1 MTLDPRT
8 ILVTGGAGYIGA
20 ASVDALLN
28 AGHRVVILD
37 DLSAGHSDM
46 IPNEAS
52 SVVGS
57 YADGDRMQS
66 LLRDARIDTILHIG
80 ALSIVAES
88 VAQPERYFKM
98 NLVGSIALLDAAV
111 AVGVK
116 RIAFSSSAAV
126 YGASTSSV
134 LHENLPLA
142 PVNPYGATKAAF
154 EQVLRAY
161 AEAHDLTAIALRYFN
176 VAGATE
182 RVTERHH
189 PETHLLPRLMK
200 AALEGQPFELYGND
214 YATPDRTA
222 IRDYV
227 HIADV
232 AAAHLAAVE
241 HLCAEGS
248 RGFTAV
254 NIGSGAGTSIREA
267 IKAIEKASG
276 ARIEVQE
283 HPRRAGDPPRL
294 VADISQAQ
302 SLLRWRP
309 RQSDINRIV
318 KSLLP
323 K

>member
-1 MTLDPRT
+1 MTVEPRT
-8 ILVTGGAGYIGA
+8 ILITGGAGYIGA
-20 ASVDALLN
+20 ASANALIA

-37 DLSAGHSDM
+37 DLSAGHADT

-52 SVVGS
+52 SIVGS
-57 YADGDRMQS
+57 YADGDRMQT

-88 VAQPERYFKM
+88 VAQPERYFKT
-98 NLVGSIALLDAAV
+98 NLVGSIALLDAAI

-116 RIAFSSSAAV
+116 RLIFSSSAAV
-126 YGASTSSV
+126 YGASSSSV
-134 LHENLPLA
+134 LHEELPLV

-161 AEAHDLTAIALRYFN
+161 AAAHGLAAIALRYFN
-176 VAGATE
+176 VAGATDL
-182 RVTERHH
+182 VSERHN
-189 PETHLLPRLMK
+189 PETHLLPRLVS
-200 AALEGQPFELYGND
+200 AASTGAPFELYGND
-214 YATPDRTA
+214 YTTPDRTA

-227 HIADV
+227 HVADV

-241 HLCAEGS
+241 KLASEEAH
-248 RGFTAV
+248 GFSAI
-254 NIGSGAGTSIREA
+254 NIGSGGGTSVREA

-294 VADISQAQ
+294 VADISRALSQ
-302 SLLRWRP
+302 LGWRP

>member
-1 MTLDPRT
+1 MTLEPRT

-20 ASVDALLN
+20 ASANALIT

-37 DLSAGHSDM
+37 DLSAGHADT

-52 SVVGS
+52 SIVGS

-66 LLRDARIDTILHIG
+66 LLRDARIDTILHVG
-80 ALSIVAES
+80 ALSIVSES
-88 VAQPERYFKM
+88 VVQPERYFKT
-98 NLVGSIALLDAAV
+98 NLVGSIALLDAAI

-116 RIAFSSSAAV
+116 RLIFSSSAAV
-126 YGASTSSV
+126 YGASSSNV
-134 LHENLPLA
+134 LHEELA
-142 PVNPYGATKAAF
+142 LSPVNPYGATKAAF

-161 AEAHDLTAIALRYFN
+161 AVAHGLNAIALRYFN
-176 VAGATE
+176 VAGATDQ
-182 RVTERHH
+182 VKERHN
-189 PETHLLPRLMK
+189 PETHLLPRLMY
-200 AALEGQPFELYGND
+200 AALTGVPFELYGSD
-214 YATPDRTA
+214 YTTPDRTA

-227 HIADV
+227 HVADV
-232 AAAHLAAVE
+232 AAAHLAAIE
-241 HLCAEGS
+241 KLADDPAY
-248 RGFTAV
+248 GFSAF

-267 IKAIEKASG
+267 ITAIEKASNS
-276 ARIEVQE
+276 RIEVQE

-294 VADISQAQ
+294 VADVTKAQ
-302 SLLRWRP
+302 SQLGWRP

>member
-1 MTLDPRT
+1 M
-8 ILVTGGAGYIGA
+8 VTGGAGYIGA
-20 ASVDALLN
+20 ASVNALI
-28 AGHRVVILD
+28 ADGHRVVILD
-37 DLSAGHSDM
+37 DLSAGHADT

-66 LLRDARIDTILHIG
+66 LLRDARIDTILHVG
-80 ALSIVAES
+80 ALSIVGES
-88 VAQPERYFKM
+88 VAQPERYFKT
-98 NLVGSIALLDAAV
+98 NLVGSIALLDAAIS
-111 AVGVK
+111 VGVK
-116 RIAFSSSAAV
+116 RFVFSSSAAV
-126 YGASTSSV
+126 YGASSSNV
-134 LHENLPLA
+134 LHEDLPLA

-161 AEAHDLTAIALRYFN
+161 ADAHGLSAIALRYFN

-182 RVTERHH
+182 QVTERHQ
-189 PETHLLPRLMK
+189 PETHLLPRLLNS
-200 AALEGQPFELYGND
+200 ARTGAPFELYGND

-227 HIADV
+227 HVADV
-232 AAAHLAAVE
+232 AAAHLAAIE
-241 HLCAEGS
+241 KLTPEGPH
-248 RGFTAV
+248 GFSAI

-276 ARIEVQE
+276 ARIDVQE

-294 VADISQAQ
+294 VADISRAQ

>member
-1 MTLDPRT
+1 MTLEPRT

-20 ASVDALLN
+20 ASANALIT

-37 DLSAGHSDM
+37 DLSAGHADT

-52 SVVGS
+52 SVIGS

-66 LLRDARIDTILHIG
+66 LLREARVDTVLHIG
-80 ALSIVAES
+80 ALSIVADS
-88 VAQPERYFKM
+88 VAQPERYFKA
-98 NLVGSIALLDAAV
+98 NLVGSITLLDAAI

-116 RIAFSSSAAV
+116 RLIFSSSAAV
-126 YGASTSSV
+126 YGASSSNV
-134 LHENLPLA
+134 LHEDLPLA

-161 AEAHDLTAIALRYFN
+161 AEAHGLHAIALRYFN

-182 RVTERHH
+182 LVAERHH
-189 PETHLLPRLMK
+189 PETHLLPRLMS
-200 AALEGQPFELYGND
+200 AALTGAPFELYGND

-227 HIADV
+227 HVADV
-232 AAAHLAAVE
+232 AAAHLAAIE
-241 HLCAEGS
+241 KLAAAEGQ
-248 RGFTAV
+248 GFSAI
-254 NIGSGAGTSIREA
+254 NIGSGAGTSIREV
-267 IKAIEKASG
+267 IKAIEKAAG
-276 ARIEVQE
+276 VRIEVQE

-294 VADISQAQ
+294 VADISRAR
-302 SLLRWRP
+302 SELGWRP

>member
-1 MTLDPRT
+1 MTLEPRT

-20 ASVDALLN
+20 ASANALIA

-37 DLSAGHSDM
+37 DLSAGHSDT

-52 SVVGS
+52 SIVGS

-66 LLRDARIDTILHIG
+66 LLRDARVDTILHIG

-88 VAQPERYFKM
+88 VAQPERYFKA
-98 NLVGSIALLDAAV
+98 NLVGSIALLDAAI

-116 RIAFSSSAAV
+116 RLIFSSSAAV
-126 YGASTSSV
+126 YGAPSSSV
-134 LHENLPLA
+134 LHEELPLA

-161 AEAHDLTAIALRYFN
+161 AAAHGLAAVALRYFN

-182 RVTERHH
+182 EVVERHN
-189 PETHLLPRLMK
+189 PETHLLPRLVH
-200 AALEGQPFELYGND
+200 AALNGVPFELYGND

-222 IRDYV
+222 VRDYV
-227 HIADV
+227 HVADV

-241 HLCAEGS
+241 KFASEETHGYSAI
-248 RGFTAV
+248 
-254 NIGSGAGTSIREA
+254 NIGSGAGTSVREA

-294 VADISQAQ
+294 VADISRAHVQ
-302 SLLRWRP
+302 LGWRP

>member
-1 MTLDPRT
+1 MTIEPRS

-20 ASVDALLN
+20 ASANALI
-28 AGHRVVILD
+28 AGGHRVVILD
-37 DLSAGHSDM
+37 DLSAGHADT

-57 YADGDRMQS
+57 YADGDRMQA
-66 LLRDARIDTILHIG
+66 LLRDARIDTILHVG
-80 ALSIVAES
+80 ALSIVSES
-88 VAQPERYFKM
+88 VAQPERYFKT
-98 NLVGSIALLDAAV
+98 NLVGSIALLDAAIS
-111 AVGVK
+111 VGVK
-116 RIAFSSSAAV
+116 RFVFSSSAAV
-126 YGASTSSV
+126 YGALSSNV
-134 LHENLPLA
+134 LHEDLPLA

-161 AEAHDLTAIALRYFN
+161 ADAHGLSAIALRYFN

-182 RVTERHH
+182 QVTERHQ
-189 PETHLLPRLMK
+189 PETHLLPRLLNS
-200 AALEGQPFELYGND
+200 ALTGAPFELYGND

-227 HIADV
+227 HVADV
-232 AAAHLAAVE
+232 AAAHLAAIE
-241 HLCAEGS
+241 KLTPEDPH
-248 RGFTAV
+248 GFSAI

-276 ARIEVQE
+276 ARIDVQE

-294 VADISQAQ
+294 VADISRAQ

>member
-1 MTLDPRT
+1 MTLEPRT

-20 ASVDALLN
+20 ASANALI
-28 AGHRVVILD
+28 AGGHRVVILD
-37 DLSAGHSDM
+37 DLSAGHADT

-52 SVVGS
+52 SIVGS

-66 LLRDARIDTILHIG
+66 LLRDARVDTILHIG

-88 VAQPERYFKM
+88 VAQPERYFKA
-98 NLVGSIALLDAAV
+98 NLVGSIALLDAAI

-116 RIAFSSSAAV
+116 RVIFSSSAAV
-126 YGASTSSV
+126 YGASSSSV
-134 LHENLPLA
+134 LHEDLPLA

-161 AEAHDLTAIALRYFN
+161 AAAHGLTAIALRYFN
-176 VAGATE
+176 VAGATDL
-182 RVTERHH
+182 VAERHS
-189 PETHLLPRLMK
+189 PETHLLPRLMS
-200 AALEGQPFELYGND
+200 AALTGAPFELYGND

-222 IRDYV
+222 VRDYV
-227 HIADV
+227 HVADV
-232 AAAHLAAVE
+232 AAAHLAAIQKLATE
-241 HLCAEGS
+241 EAH
-248 RGFTAV
+248 GFSAI
-254 NIGSGAGTSIREA
+254 NIGSGAGTSVREA
-267 IKAIEKASG
+267 ITAIEKASG
-276 ARIEVQE
+276 AHIVVQE

-294 VADISQAQ
+294 VADIARAQ
-302 SLLRWRP
+302 SQLGWRP

>member
-1 MTLDPRT
+1 
-8 ILVTGGAGYIGA
+8 
-20 ASVDALLN
+20 
-28 AGHRVVILD
+28 
-37 DLSAGHSDM
+37 
-46 IPNEAS
+46 
-52 SVVGS
+52 
-57 YADGDRMQS
+57 
-66 LLRDARIDTILHIG
+66 
-80 ALSIVAES
+80 
-88 VAQPERYFKM
+88 
-98 NLVGSIALLDAAV
+98 
-111 AVGVK
+111 
-116 RIAFSSSAAV
+116 
-126 YGASTSSV
+126 V
-134 LHENLPLA
+134 LHEDLPLA

-161 AEAHDLTAIALRYFN
+161 AEAHGLHAIALRYFN

-182 RVTERHH
+182 LVAERHH
-189 PETHLLPRLMK
+189 PETHLLPRLMS
-200 AALEGQPFELYGND
+200 AALTGAPFELYGND

-227 HIADV
+227 HVADV
-232 AAAHLAAVE
+232 AAAHLAAIE
-241 HLCAEGS
+241 KLAAEGAH
-248 RGFTAV
+248 GFSAI

-294 VADISQAQ
+294 VADISKAQ
-302 SLLRWRP
+302 SQLGWRP

>member
-1 MTLDPRT
+1 MTLEPRT

-20 ASVDALLN
+20 ASVHALI
-28 AGHRVVILD
+28 AGGHRVVILD
-37 DLSAGHSDM
+37 DLSAGHADT

-52 SVVGS
+52 SIVGS

-66 LLRDARIDTILHIG
+66 LLRDARVDTILHIG

-88 VAQPERYFKM
+88 VAQPERYFKA
-98 NLVGSIALLDAAV
+98 NLVGSITLLDAAI

-116 RIAFSSSAAV
+116 RLIFSSSAAV
-126 YGASTSSV
+126 YGASSSSV
-134 LHENLPLA
+134 LHEDLPLA

-161 AEAHDLTAIALRYFN
+161 AAAHGLNAIALRYFN

-182 RVTERHH
+182 QVSERHS
-189 PETHLLPRLMK
+189 PETHLLPRLMS
-200 AALEGQPFELYGND
+200 AALAAEPFELYGND

-222 IRDYV
+222 VRDYV
-227 HIADV
+227 HVADV

-241 HLCAEGS
+241 KLHAEEAH
-248 RGFTAV
+248 GFSAI
-254 NIGSGAGTSIREA
+254 NIGSGAGTSIREV
-267 IKAIEKASG
+267 IKAIEKATG

-294 VADISQAQ
+294 VADISRAQ
-302 SLLRWRP
+302 SQLGWRP

>member
-1 MTLDPRT
+1 MTIEPRS

-20 ASVDALLN
+20 ASANALI
-28 AGHRVVILD
+28 AGGHRVVILD
-37 DLSAGHSDM
+37 DLSAGHADT

-66 LLRDARIDTILHIG
+66 LLRDARIDTILHVG
-80 ALSIVAES
+80 ALSIVGES
-88 VAQPERYFKM
+88 VAQPERYFKA
-98 NLVGSIALLDAAV
+98 NLVGSIALLDAAI

-116 RIAFSSSAAV
+116 RLVFSSSAAV
-126 YGASTSSV
+126 YGASSSNV
-134 LHENLPLA
+134 LHEDLPLA

-161 AEAHDLTAIALRYFN
+161 ADAHGLSAIALRYFN

-182 RVTERHH
+182 QVTERHQ
-189 PETHLLPRLMK
+189 PETHLLPRLLN
-200 AALEGQPFELYGND
+200 AALTGAPFELYGND
-214 YATPDRTA
+214 YTTPDRTA

-227 HIADV
+227 HVADV
-232 AAAHLAAVE
+232 AAAHLAAIDK
-241 HLCAEGS
+241 LTPEGPH
-248 RGFTAV
+248 GFSAI
-254 NIGSGAGTSIREA
+254 NIGSGAGTSVREA

-276 ARIEVQE
+276 ARIDVQE

-294 VADISQAQ
+294 VADISRAQ

>member
-1 MTLDPRT
+1 MAEGSRS

-20 ASVDALLN
+20 ASVNALIA

-37 DLSAGHSDM
+37 DLSAGHADT

-57 YADGDRMQS
+57 YADGDRMQA
-66 LLRDARIDTILHIG
+66 LLRDARIDTILHVG
-80 ALSIVAES
+80 ALSIVSES
-88 VAQPERYFKM
+88 VAQPERYFKT

-116 RIAFSSSAAV
+116 RIVFSSSAAV
-126 YGASTSSV
+126 YGSPSSNV
-134 LHENLPLA
+134 LHEELPLA

-161 AEAHDLTAIALRYFN
+161 SDAHGFRAIALRYFN

-182 RVTERHH
+182 LVTERHS
-189 PETHLLPRLMK
+189 PETHLLPRLLQ
-200 AALEGQPFELYGND
+200 AALTGAPFELYGND

-227 HIADV
+227 HVADV
-232 AAAHLAAVE
+232 AAAHLAAIE
-241 HLCAEGS
+241 KLAADGAQ
-248 RGFTAV
+248 GFSAINV
-254 NIGSGAGTSIREA
+254 GSGAGTSIREA

-276 ARIEVQE
+276 ARIDVQE
-283 HPRRAGDPPRL
+283 RPRRAGDPPRL
-294 VADISQAQ
+294 VADISRAH
-302 SLLRWRP
+302 SILRWRP

>member
-1 MTLDPRT
+1 MTLEPRT

-20 ASVDALLN
+20 VSANALLA
-28 AGHRVVILD
+28 AGHRVIILD
-37 DLSAGHSDM
+37 DLSAGHADT

-52 SVVGS
+52 SIVGS

-66 LLRDARIDTILHIG
+66 LLRDARIDTILHLG
-80 ALSIVAES
+80 ALSIVSES
-88 VAQPERYFKM
+88 VAQPERYFKT
-98 NLVGSIALLDAAV
+98 NLVGSIALLDAAI

-116 RIAFSSSAAV
+116 RLIFSSSAAV
-126 YGASTSSV
+126 YGASSSSV
-134 LHENLPLA
+134 LHEELPLS

-161 AEAHDLTAIALRYFN
+161 AEAHGLNAIALRYFN

-182 RVTERHH
+182 QVRERHN
-189 PETHLLPRLMK
+189 PETHLLPRLMS
-200 AALEGQPFELYGND
+200 AALAGEPFELYGSD
-214 YATPDRTA
+214 YTTPDRTA

-227 HIADV
+227 HVGDV
-232 AAAHLAAVE
+232 ATAHLAAIE
-241 HLCAEGS
+241 KLANAEGY
-248 RGFTAV
+248 GFNAI

-276 ARIEVQE
+276 SRIDVQE
-283 HPRRAGDPPRL
+283 RPRRAGDPPRL
-294 VADISQAQ
+294 VADVSKAQ
-302 SLLRWRP
+302 GQLGWRP

>member
-1 MTLDPRT
+1 MTLEPRT

-20 ASVDALLN
+20 ASANALIT

-37 DLSAGHSDM
+37 DLSAGHADT

-52 SVVGS
+52 SIVGS

-66 LLRDARIDTILHIG
+66 LLRDARVDTVLHIG
-80 ALSIVAES
+80 ALSIVADS
-88 VAQPERYFKM
+88 VAQPERYFKT
-98 NLVGSIALLDAAV
+98 NLVGSIALLDAAI

-116 RIAFSSSAAV
+116 RLIFSSSAAV
-126 YGASTSSV
+126 YGASSSSV
-134 LHENLPLA
+134 LHEDLPLA

-161 AEAHDLTAIALRYFN
+161 STAHGLQAIALRYFN

-182 RVTERHH
+182 QVAERHH
-189 PETHLLPRLMK
+189 PETHLLPRLMS
-200 AALEGQPFELYGND
+200 AALTGAPFELYGND

-222 IRDYV
+222 IRDFV
-227 HIADV
+227 HVADV
-232 AAAHLAAVE
+232 AAAHLAAIE
-241 HLCAEGS
+241 KLAAEEAQ
-248 RGFTAV
+248 GFSAI
-254 NIGSGAGTSIREA
+254 NIGSGAGTSIREV
-267 IKAIEKASG
+267 IKAIEKAAG
-276 ARIEVQE
+276 VRIEVQE

-294 VADISQAQ
+294 VADISRAR
-302 SLLRWRP
+302 SELGWRP

>member
-1 MTLDPRT
+1 M
-8 ILVTGGAGYIGA
+8 VTGGAGYIGA
-20 ASVDALLN
+20 ASVNALI
-28 AGHRVVILD
+28 ADGHRVVILD
-37 DLSAGHSDM
+37 DLSAGHADT

-66 LLRDARIDTILHIG
+66 LLRDARIDTILHVG
-80 ALSIVAES
+80 ALSIVGES
-88 VAQPERYFKM
+88 VAQPERYFKT
-98 NLVGSIALLDAAV
+98 NLVGSIALLDAAIS
-111 AVGVK
+111 VGVK
-116 RIAFSSSAAV
+116 RFVFSSSAAV
-126 YGASTSSV
+126 YGASSSNV
-134 LHENLPLA
+134 LHEDLPLA

-161 AEAHDLTAIALRYFN
+161 ADAHGLSAIALRYFN

-182 RVTERHH
+182 QVTERHQ
-189 PETHLLPRLMK
+189 PETHLLPRLLNS
-200 AALEGQPFELYGND
+200 ALAGAPFELYGND

-227 HIADV
+227 HVADV
-232 AAAHLAAVE
+232 AAAHLAAIE
-241 HLCAEGS
+241 KLTPEGPH
-248 RGFTAV
+248 GFSAI

-276 ARIEVQE
+276 ARIDVQE

-294 VADISQAQ
+294 VADISRAQ

>member
-1 MTLDPRT
+1 M
-8 ILVTGGAGYIGA
+8 VTGGAGYIGA
-20 ASVDALLN
+20 ASVNALI
-28 AGHRVVILD
+28 AGGHRVVILD
-37 DLSAGHSDM
+37 DLSAGHADT

-66 LLRDARIDTILHIG
+66 LLRDARIDTILHVG
-80 ALSIVAES
+80 ALSIVGES
-88 VAQPERYFKM
+88 VAQPERYFKT
-98 NLVGSIALLDAAV
+98 NLVGSIALLDAAIS
-111 AVGVK
+111 VGVK
-116 RIAFSSSAAV
+116 RFVFSSSAAV
-126 YGASTSSV
+126 YGASSSNV
-134 LHENLPLA
+134 LHEDLPLA

-161 AEAHDLTAIALRYFN
+161 ADAHGLSAIALRYFN

-182 RVTERHH
+182 QVTERHQ
-189 PETHLLPRLMK
+189 PETHLLPRLLNS
-200 AALEGQPFELYGND
+200 ALTGAPFELYGND

-227 HIADV
+227 HVADV
-232 AAAHLAAVE
+232 AAAHLAAIE
-241 HLCAEGS
+241 KLTPEGPH
-248 RGFTAV
+248 GFSAI

-276 ARIEVQE
+276 ARIDVQE

-294 VADISQAQ
+294 VADISRAQ

>member
-1 MTLDPRT
+1 MTLEPRT
-8 ILVTGGAGYIGA
+8 VLVTGGAGYIGA
-20 ASVDALLN
+20 VSANALLA
-28 AGHRVVILD
+28 AGHRVIILD
-37 DLSAGHSDM
+37 DLSAGHADT

-52 SVVGS
+52 SIVGS

-66 LLRDARIDTILHIG
+66 LLRDARIDTILHLG
-80 ALSIVAES
+80 ALSIVSES
-88 VAQPERYFKM
+88 VAQPERYFKT
-98 NLVGSIALLDAAV
+98 NLVGSIALLDAAI

-116 RIAFSSSAAV
+116 RLIFSSSAAV
-126 YGASTSSV
+126 YGASSSSV
-134 LHENLPLA
+134 LHEELPLS

-161 AEAHDLTAIALRYFN
+161 AEAHGLNAIALRYFN

-182 RVTERHH
+182 QVRERHN
-189 PETHLLPRLMK
+189 PETHLLPRLMS
-200 AALEGQPFELYGND
+200 AALAGEPFELYGSD
-214 YATPDRTA
+214 YTTPDRTA

-227 HIADV
+227 HVDDV
-232 AAAHLAAVE
+232 ATAHLAAIE
-241 HLCAEGS
+241 KLANAEGY
-248 RGFTAV
+248 GFNAI

-276 ARIEVQE
+276 SRIDVQE
-283 HPRRAGDPPRL
+283 RPRRAGDPPRL
-294 VADISQAQ
+294 VADVSKAQ
-302 SLLRWRP
+302 GQLGWRP